1 MDAGDARRSSW
12 VACPKCGHKV
22 AKVRTCD
29 MEVKCRQCSYLFEAV
44 IGPSGETVQDRVE
57 KYRAESSDDKANR
70 GPHGQKDNQ
79 D

>member
-29 MEVKCRQCSYLFEAV
+29 MEVKCRQCAYRFEAV
-44 IGPSGETVQDRVE
+44 IGPSSERVQDSVE
-57 KYRAESSDDKANR
+57 KDRTEQSDNKPEK
-70 GPHGQKDNQ
+70 G
-79 D
+79 